1 MRSLTS
7 VGKKMAFGR
16 YTRKNLTLGSSFFVF
31 KDKKIK
37 KYTHLHNKNMRKKL
51 QKALKHL
58 ADLMNL

>member
-1 MRSLTS
+1 
-7 VGKKMAFGR
+7 MAFGR
-16 YTRKNLTLGSSFFVF
+16 YIRKNLTLGSSFFVF

-51 QKALKHL
+51 QKTLKHL

>member
-1 MRSLTS
+1 MTLGHYSRKSLT
-7 VGKKMAFGR
+7 
-16 YTRKNLTLGSSFFVF
+16 LWSSFFIF

-51 QKALKHL
+51 QKTLKHL